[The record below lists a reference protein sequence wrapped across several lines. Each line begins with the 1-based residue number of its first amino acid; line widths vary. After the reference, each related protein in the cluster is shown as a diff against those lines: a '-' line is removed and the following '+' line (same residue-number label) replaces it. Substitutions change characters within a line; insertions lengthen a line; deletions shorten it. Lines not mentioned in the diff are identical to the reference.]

1 MENNSDIKFCPECGS
16 SNAVNDDF
24 CSECGYSFKDRT
36 DDTVIVTPANK
47 KHSGMIISITLC
59 IAIVVIGIGVYYY
72 LDSGGKK
79 TETAEVIPTSDI
91 QTTPVVQATS
101 EPTPNVTTQT
111 ATEDVLN
118 KIPDYADGDMRAQYI
133 FPDSDKEM
141 IDIKAFQYLN
151 APELELA
158 RNEIYAR
165 HGRQFQTEYIQQYFN
180 SRPWYKINPNY
191 NYDNEDSMLSQ
202 IELEN
207 VKIIVA
213 EENRRKEN

>member
-1 MENNSDIKFCPECGS
+1 MENNSNIKFCPECGS
-16 SNAVNDDF
+16 SNAVSDDF
-24 CSECGYSFKDRT
+24 CSECGYNFKARA
-36 DDTVIVTPANK
+36 DDTVISTPTNK
-47 KHSGMIISITLC
+47 RHSGIIISIIIC
-59 IAIVVIGIGVYYY
+59 IVIVVIGAGVYYY
-72 LDSGGKK
+72 LDTDSKE
-79 TETAEVIPTSDI
+79 TEVAEAMPTSEVQSTPII
-91 QTTPVVQATS
+91 QVTT
-101 EPTPNVTTQT
+101 EPTPNTVTD
-111 ATEDVLN
+111 EVLN
-118 KIPDYADGDMRAQYI
+118 KIPDYADGDIRAQYI
-133 FPDSDKEM
+133 FPDADKEM
-141 IDIKAFQYLN
+141 INERAFQYLST
-151 APELELA
+151 PELELA